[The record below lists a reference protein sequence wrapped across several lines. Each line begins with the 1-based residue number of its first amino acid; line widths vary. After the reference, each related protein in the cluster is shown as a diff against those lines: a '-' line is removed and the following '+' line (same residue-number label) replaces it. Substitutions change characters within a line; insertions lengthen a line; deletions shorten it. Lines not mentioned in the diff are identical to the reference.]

1 MNRIIRIIQRIVRG
15 NKRSLYD
22 ASLLAAQ
29 VEQTPHQPTVMTQ
42 RDMIKQLLQIPHW
55 EQKMKFYNCY
65 EYFPAHGTWQNK
77 LVTDSQLKQ
86 CNTGESVSAMVET
99 LVLPDGKRKIHYG
112 CGGNLIEG
120 WLNVDLHE
128 SDASNYRRINLIEKH
143 PFPDN
148 TFLFAYAEDV
158 LEHLSQAE
166 SIFFLAEIYRTLAT
180 DGVARLSF
188 PGLEG
193 VLRRHYSPLSEKRVR
208 EAEFEAYSFWDHIH
222 FYSQEEIRLVAIH
235 LGFRQVEFHEYA
247 KSSHPELCGLDTRIE
262 QKDLNIIVE
271 LTK

>member
-1 MNRIIRIIQRIVRG
+1 MDILKKIIRRFFAFQHDDCVQNTSLQNTDKGSIFPERITHRQMIMHLLTIPCWKQKIEFYQEYQYVE
-15 NKRSLYD
+15 
-22 ASLLAAQ
+22 ASGAW
-29 VEQTPHQPTVMTQ
+29 
-42 RDMIKQLLQIPHW
+42 ILQKCVS
-55 EQKMKFYNCY
+55 QY
-65 EYFPAHGTWQNK
+65 ETIS
-77 LVTDSQLKQ
+77 DS
-86 CNTGESVSAMVET
+86 NISASHKAET
-99 LVLPDGKRKIHYG
+99 CHAKIHYG
-112 CGGNLIEG
+112 CGGNIMDG

-143 PFPDN
+143 PFLDN

-188 PGLEG
+188 PGLEA

-222 FYSQEEIRLVAIH
+222 FYSQEEVRLVAKH
-235 LGFRQVEFHEYA
+235 VGFRRIEFVEYG
-247 KSSHPELCGLDTRIE
+247 KSRYPELCGLDTRSE
-262 QKDLNIIVE
+262 QIDLNIIVE

>member
-1 MNRIIRIIQRIVRG
+1 MDILKKIFQRFFVFQDDKYEQNISLQNTDKGSIFPERITHRQMIRHLLTIPNWKQKIEFYQEYQYVEASGAWILQKCVSQHETISDG
-15 NKRSLYD
+15 NIS
-22 ASLLAAQ
+22 ASHKA
-29 VEQTPHQPTVMTQ
+29 
-42 RDMIKQLLQIPHW
+42 
-55 EQKMKFYNCY
+55 
-65 EYFPAHGTWQNK
+65 
-77 LVTDSQLKQ
+77 
-86 CNTGESVSAMVET
+86 ET
-99 LVLPDGKRKIHYG
+99 CHAKIHYG
-112 CGGNLIEG
+112 CGGNIMDG

-128 SDASNYRRINLIEKH
+128 LDASNYRRINLIEKH

-158 LEHLSQAE
+158 IEHLSQAE